1 MGATPSKGA
10 GRRIGLGTKKKKH
23 NIKEMKVYKFGGA
36 SVRNADGVRNLH
48 KIIAEEQNLFIIVSA
63 MGKTTNAL
71 ERVFDGVRRAD
82 RDYALEQIAELR
94 SAHAEIIDDLW
105 HTSTHLERVDA
116 FFTELETLV
125 NETVYQPADAELLYD
140 RIVAYGELVSTTII
154 SEYLNKAG
162 TQNRWID
169 MRQCMLTELRH
180 KDAAVDLEAS
190 AKALKEE
197 LKKYGENIFI
207 GQGFIGGAPDGTT
220 TTLGREGSDYS
231 AAVVA
236 NILDAES
243 MAVWKDVD
251 GVLNADPKIFPD
263 AVQIVELNYL
273 DTIELAYS
281 GAQII
286 HPKTIKPL
294 QNKNIP
300 LYVRPFGDK
309 RKPGT
314 VIRNMSAPVDVP
326 ILIMKKDQVLMT
338 IRSRD
343 FSFVLEEKF
352 ASIFSLLEQY
362 RVKVNL
368 VHNSAVNLSLCV
380 DNTWHIDEA
389 IEALREAGFDV
400 MKAADMEL
408 LTIRGYNDELW
419 QKYAVGRRVFVRQ
432 STQATVRIVRKK
444 E

>member
-1 MGATPSKGA
+1 
-10 GRRIGLGTKKKKH
+10 
-23 NIKEMKVYKFGGA
+23 MKVYKFGGA
-36 SVRNADGVRNLH
+36 SVRNADGVRNLR
-48 KIIAEEQNLFIIVSA
+48 KIIDDEQNLFIIVSA

-71 ERVFDGVRRAD
+71 EKVFEGLQKGDKQLS
-82 RDYALEQIAELR
+82 LEHVESLR
-94 SAHAEIIDDLW
+94 KYHAEIIDELW
-105 HTSTHLERVDA
+105 HEPKRLPAVDA
-116 FFTELETLV
+116 LFGELEKVAT
-125 NETVYQPADAELLYD
+125 ETVYKPGDAELWYD
-140 RIVAYGELVSTTII
+140 TIVAYGELVSTTII
-154 SEYLNKAG
+154 SEYLNYAG
-162 TQNRWID
+162 VSNRWID
-169 MRQCMLTELRH
+169 MRRCFLTEQRH
-180 KDAAVDLEAS
+180 KDAGVNIEAS
-190 AKALKEE
+190 ASLLKNALGKCV
-197 LKKYGENIFI
+197 ENIFI

-243 MAVWKDVD
+243 MSVWKDVD
-251 GVLNADPKIFPD
+251 GVMNADPKAFPD
-263 AVQIVELNYL
+263 AVQIAELNYL

-309 RKPGT
+309 RKSGT
-314 VIRNMSAPVDVP
+314 VIRGMSVPVDVP
-326 ILIMKKDQVLMT
+326 ILILKKDQVLLT

-352 ASIFSLLEQY
+352 ATIFSLLE
-362 RVKVNL
+362 RFRIKANL
-368 VHNSAVNLSLCV
+368 IHNSAVNLSLCV
-380 DNTWHIDEA
+380 DNSWHIDEA

-400 MKAADMEL
+400 MKAENMEL
-408 LTIRGYNDELW
+408 LTVRGYTDELW
-419 QKYAVGRRVFVRQ
+419 RRYARGPQVFVRQ
-432 STQATVRIVRKK
+432 ATQSTVRVVRKR

>member
-1 MGATPSKGA
+1 
-10 GRRIGLGTKKKKH
+10 
-23 NIKEMKVYKFGGA
+23 MKVYKFGGA
-36 SVRNADGVRNLH
+36 SVKNADGVRNLRT
-48 KIIAEEQNLFIIVSA
+48 IIDDEQQLFIIVSA

-71 ERVFDGVRRAD
+71 ERVFAASRQHDPQA
-82 RDYALEQIAELR
+82 AQ
-94 SAHAEIIDDLW
+94 AEIDQIRANHTLIIEELW
-105 HTSTHLERVDA
+105 HGPKQLERVEALFADLEA
-116 FFTELETLV
+116 FVAADNFV
-125 NETVYQPADAELLYD
+125 DADAEMWYD

-154 SEYLNKAG
+154 SEYLNYAG
-162 TQNRWID
+162 VPNTWID
-169 MRQCMLTELRH
+169 MRQAMRTEQRH
-180 KDAAVDLEAS
+180 KDAEVDLEAS
-190 AKALKEE
+190 TPLLKAAVSGAK
-197 LKKYGENIFI
+197 NSIFV

-263 AVQIVELNYL
+263 AVQIAELNYL

-286 HPKTIKPL
+286 HPRTIKPL

-314 VIRNMSAPVDVP
+314 VIRGMSAHVDVP
-326 ILIMKKDQVLMT
+326 ILILKKEQVLLT

-352 ASIFSLLEQY
+352 AKIFALLERY
-362 RVKVNL
+362 RLKVNL
-368 VHNSAVNLSLCV
+368 IHNSAVNLSLCI
-380 DNTWHIDEA
+380 DKSWHIDEA
-389 IEALREAGFDV
+389 VAALRKSGFDV
-400 MKAADMEL
+400 MRAEDMEL
-408 LTIRGYNDELW
+408 LTIRGYTEELW
-419 QKYAVGRRVFVRQ
+419 RKYARGPKVFIKQ
-432 STQATVRIVRKK
+432 STQATVRIVRKRQ
-444 E
+444 